1 MALIDK
7 IPDEPAKSGEFIL
20 PELMAIQIAHQVRN
34 DDIVFAGTGL
44 PMVGIMTANML
55 NAPNALLIYEAG
67 ICDGKTMHVPMS
79 VCDQRAA
86 NMSSSL
92 GGLVDTFGFFLQQ
105 GFVSL
110 GFLGGAAI
118 DKYGGVN
125 VTSIGDY
132 WSPAHRFT
140 GSGGNSDIGT
150 LSKRVAYIILQEKR
164 RFLER
169 NEYTTTPGWWCW
181 DFKKNEWRPK
191 KEVWKGT
198 PFADSGPVA
207 VVTNMGVYKF
217 DEFFGP
223 RFDFWVAQNHKRV
236 AFRVMCQSMHS
247 AADYVTPKWVF
258 DKGVPGVQHTALRG
272 QTQTDPVFWDERY
285 LEVQGEFIRKLG
297 EYLDGRPGLEF
308 VDIGSIGEWGEMHLM
323 RWTPQQLAETGY
335 TEAKYVAAY
344 RRVSGVNVP
353 IATVVTDSR
362 LPGEPKE
369 TTGSALFQIFQAFA
383 SPQETARFR
392 QAFEAGIGWGEAKER
407 LFERLDR
414 ELDNLDKE
422 SSLTAPIAFQRLGPG
437 RVAVELNGQRLE
449 LSEGQWSDWAEVTFE
464 LNFLVRLRGFCRF
477 IATRIAEDVKIFM
490 SPVEIHPEEP
500 VLPISWPG
508 NFAARL
514 ARNIGLFKTRGWAA
528 ETAALK
534 LIANPITKVA
544 IATAKNR

>member
-7 IPDEPAKSGEFIL
+7 IPDEAAKPGEFIL
-20 PELMAIQIAHQVRN
+20 PELMAIQISHQVRD

-105 GFVSL
+105 GFVTL

-132 WSPAHRFT
+132 YKPAHRFT

-150 LSKRVAYIILQEKR
+150 MSKRVAYIILQEKR

-217 DEFFGP
+217 DNNGEIFLESF
-223 RFDFWVAQNHKRV
+223 H
-236 AFRVMCQSMHS
+236 
-247 AADYVTPKWVF
+247 
-258 DKGVPGVQHTALRG
+258 PGVTVQQIQENCGFALN
-272 QTQTDPVFWDERY
+272 VKN
-285 LEVQGEFIRKLG
+285 VKGETKPPTYRELFVLR
-297 EYLDGRPGLEF
+297 EF
-308 VDIGSIGEWGEMHLM
+308 VDAELIFL
-323 RWTPQQLAETGY
+323 PQKVEY
-335 TEAKYVAAY
+335 PAA
-344 RRVSGVNVP
+344 
-353 IATVVTDSR
+353 I
-362 LPGEPKE
+362 K
-369 TTGSALFQIFQAFA
+369 
-383 SPQETARFR
+383 
-392 QAFEAGIGWGEAKER
+392 
-407 LFERLDR
+407 
-414 ELDNLDKE
+414 
-422 SSLTAPIAFQRLGPG
+422 
-437 RVAVELNGQRLE
+437 
-449 LSEGQWSDWAEVTFE
+449 
-464 LNFLVRLRGFCRF
+464 
-477 IATRIAEDVKIFM
+477 
-490 SPVEIHPEEP
+490 
-500 VLPISWPG
+500 
-508 NFAARL
+508 
-514 ARNIGLFKTRGWAA
+514 
-528 ETAALK
+528 K
-534 LIANPITKVA
+534 LIES
-544 IATAKNR
+544 

>member
-20 PELMAIQIAHQVRN
+20 PELMAIQIAHQIRP
-34 DDIVFAGTGL
+34 DDIVFAGPGL
-44 PMVGIMTANML
+44 PLVGIMTANML

-198 PFADSGPVA
+198 PYADSGPVA

-217 DEFFGP
+217 D
-223 RFDFWVAQNHKRV
+223 
-236 AFRVMCQSMHS
+236 
-247 AADYVTPKWVF
+247 
-258 DKGVPGVQHTALRG
+258 DKGEIFLETFHPGVTVEQIKENCGFDLNVKNVKGETKPPTYRELFVLR
-272 QTQTDPVFWDERY
+272 
-285 LEVQGEFIRKLG
+285 
-297 EYLDGRPGLEF
+297 EF
-308 VDIGSIGEWGEMHLM
+308 VDAELIFLPQKVEYPASI
-323 RWTPQQLAETGY
+323 Q
-335 TEAKYVAAY
+335 K
-344 RRVSGVNVP
+344 
-353 IATVVTDSR
+353 I
-362 LPGEPKE
+362 
-369 TTGSALFQIFQAFA
+369 I
-383 SPQETARFR
+383 
-392 QAFEAGIGWGEAKER
+392 
-407 LFERLDR
+407 
-414 ELDNLDKE
+414 
-422 SSLTAPIAFQRLGPG
+422 
-437 RVAVELNGQRLE
+437 NG
-449 LSEGQWSDWAEVTFE
+449 
-464 LNFLVRLRGFCRF
+464 
-477 IATRIAEDVKIFM
+477 
-490 SPVEIHPEEP
+490 
-500 VLPISWPG
+500 
-508 NFAARL
+508 
-514 ARNIGLFKTRGWAA
+514 
-528 ETAALK
+528 
-534 LIANPITKVA
+534 
-544 IATAKNR
+544 